1 MWLPETGVTLGERFG
16 SYKSR
21 IESEKTPVQLIIA
34 FVLIVYVSPELYGS
48 LFFSTAPFISPVF

>member
-34 FVLIVYVSPELYGS
+34 FVLIEYVSPEL
-48 LFFSTAPFISPVF
+48 